1 MVVRFY
7 HWDPSM
13 TLATVILLINFPWM
27 TPPAGLTHQAA
38 ASATPATQTQDQGT
52 PPAEAPSKDRKPP
65 SPPTTA
71 PKRSATEPQPA
82 KKPVHRKP
90 AAASNC
96 DAGAQATSGSNPS
109 PAPATTAAK
118 TSPPASGNPPKN
130 CPPSKI
136 IVRQGGA
143 SDPSIQLA
151 GGPSG
156 GRSQQQDATTQ
167 FLGITEDNLKKLNGQ
182 QLNTHQQDSVTQ
194 IREWVEQSKTAL
206 ASGDAERAHTLA
218 WKAKVL
224 SEDLVKPAK

>member
-1 MVVRFY
+1 
-7 HWDPSM
+7 M

-27 TPPAGLTHQAA
+27 TPRVGLMYQSA
-38 ASATPATQTQDQGT
+38 ASATPATQDQAT
-52 PPAEAPSKDRKPP
+52 PPAEAAPKGAQPP
-65 SPPTTA
+65 PASPPK
-71 PKRSATEPQPA
+71 PSATEPQQT
-82 KKPVHRKP
+82 KKPVHRKQT
-90 AAASNC
+90 AASNC
-96 DAGAQATSGSNPS
+96 DAGAPGTSGSKPS

-143 SDPSIQLA
+143 TESSIQLA

-156 GRSQQQDATTQ
+156 GDRSQQQDATTQ
-167 FLGITEDNLKKLNGQ
+167 LLGTTESNLKKLNGQ

-194 IREWVEQSKTAL
+194 IREYVEQSKKAL
-206 ASGDAERAHTLA
+206 ASGEPERAHTLA
-218 WKAKVL
+218 WKAEVL

>member
-27 TPPAGLTHQAA
+27 APRMGLMYQSASPAA
-38 ASATPATQTQDQGT
+38 PATQDQGA
-52 PPAEAPSKDRKPP
+52 PPAEA
-65 SPPTTA
+65 A
-71 PKRSATEPQPA
+71 PKDAKPASAPATAAQKPSATGPQQA
-82 KKPVHRKP
+82 KKPVRRKP

-96 DAGAQATSGSNPS
+96 DAGAPGTSGSKPS
-109 PAPATTAAK
+109 PAPATSAAK
-118 TSPPASGNPPKN
+118 PSPPASGTPPKS

-143 SDPSIQLA
+143 SDSSIQLA

-156 GRSQQQDATTQ
+156 GGRSQQMNATTQ
-167 FLGITEDNLKKLNGQ
+167 LLGITEDNLKKLDGQ
-182 QLNTHQQDSVTQ
+182 QLDTHQQDSVTQ
-194 IREWVEQSKTAL
+194 IREYVEQSKKSLAL
-206 ASGDAERAHTLA
+206 GDPERAHTLA
-218 WKAKVL
+218 WKAEVL